1 MAREQFQSLTEQ
13 MYYILLALIEP
24 RCGVDIS
31 TKAMEISNNR
41 IQIGPGT
48 LYTLL
53 GKFET
58 EDIIDEVEVIG
69 RKRYYQINKKGYR
82 MLREEYERLQNLV
95 NEGRAYIE
103 GELNETEKESME

>member
-13 MYYILLALIEP
+13 MYYILLALTEP

-31 TKAMEISNNR
+31 AKAMEISNNR

-53 GKFET
+53 GKFED
-58 EDIIDEVEVIG
+58 EEIIYEVEVIG
-69 RKRYYQINKKGYR
+69 RKRYYQISKKGYQ
-82 MLREEYERLQNLV
+82 MLREEYVRLQNLV
-95 NEGRAYIE
+95 NEGRVYIE
-103 GELNETEKESME
+103 G